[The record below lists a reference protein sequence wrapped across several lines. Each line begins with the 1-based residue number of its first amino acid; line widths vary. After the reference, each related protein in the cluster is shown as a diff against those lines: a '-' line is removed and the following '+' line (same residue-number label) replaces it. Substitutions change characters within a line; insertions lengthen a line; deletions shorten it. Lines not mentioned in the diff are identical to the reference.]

1 MKVYNIKNIPD
12 IIDKINN
19 IANELKIDIAYKF
32 NSKNCINIKLNLG
45 SSKDYQ
51 RTGFMYSD
59 NLKRYNKVNAVCWH
73 GFRDFLKKLYE
84 ISDNIRVIT
93 ATKSSQT
100 IYTNAADFYNTCEN
114 TGYNNIGS
122 IVNPMYFKNACL
134 CKGVE

>member
-1 MKVYNIKNIPD
+1 MKVYNIKNIPN
-12 IIDKINN
+12 ITELINN
-19 IANELKIDIAYKF
+19 IANELKINIAYKF

-59 NLKRYNKVNAVCWH
+59 NLKRYNKVNSVCWH

-93 ATKSSQT
+93 SKA
-100 IYTNAADFYNTCEN
+100 IYTTKADFYNTYEN
-114 TGYNNIGS
+114 TGYYNVGS
-122 IVNPMYFKNACL
+122 KISPMSFKDACL
-134 CKGVE
+134 CSH

>member
-1 MKVYNIKNIPD
+1 MKVYNIKNIPN
-12 IIDKINN
+12 ITELINN
-19 IANELKIDIAYKF
+19 IANELKINIDYKF

-59 NLKRYNKVNAVCWH
+59 NLKRYNKVNSVCWH

-93 ATKSSQT
+93 SKA
-100 IYTNAADFYNTCEN
+100 IYTTKADFYNTYEN
-114 TGYNNIGS
+114 TGYYNVGS
-122 IVNPMYFKNACL
+122 KIRPMSFKDACL
-134 CKGVE
+134 CSH

>member
-1 MKVYNIKNIPD
+1 MKVYNIKNIPN
-12 IIDKINN
+12 ITELINN
-19 IANELKIDIAYKF
+19 IANELKINIDYKF

-59 NLKRYNKVNAVCWH
+59 NLKRYHKVNAVCWH

-84 ISDNIRVIT
+84 ISDSIRVVT
-93 ATKSSQT
+93 AQTTYTTK
-100 IYTNAADFYNTCEN
+100 ADFYNTYEN

-122 IVNPMYFKNACL
+122 IVSPKYFKDACL
-134 CKGVE
+134 CKGA

>member
-19 IANELKIDIAYKF
+19 IANELKINIAYKF

-59 NLKRYNKVNAVCWH
+59 NLKRYNKVNSVWWH

-84 ISDNIRVIT
+84 ISDNIRVVT
-93 ATKSSQT
+93 ART
-100 IYTNAADFYNTCEN
+100 IYTTKADFYNTYEN
-114 TGYNNIGS
+114 TGYYNVGS
-122 IVNPMYFKNACL
+122 KISPMSFKDACL
-134 CKGVE
+134 CSH